1 LVRWSLVGTLV
12 LAPLLLSGCGA
23 DKAATTAEPTK
34 GPAWVVVSAGRATGS
49 PAPAAGRAAV
59 PSTFPTGFLPLPSAT
74 PTPAPSSSSCDP
86 TYPRSLRIN
95 GATVET
101 STTTGTVTWWNRGGS
116 DLVEYRVTAIAQDL
130 EVGEQRDVGWTV
142 VTPSEDCGYQTAMV
156 TGLEPQSSYVFSVDA
171 VTTGTA
177 RDRDGTYA
185 RTVARSLP
193 VMTK

>member
-12 LAPLLLSGCGA
+12 LAPLLLSGCGSE
-23 DKAATTAEPTK
+23 KAATTAEPAP
-34 GPAWVVVSAGRATGS
+34 GPAWVVVSAGKATGS
-49 PAPAAGRAAV
+49 PAPEVGKAV
-59 PSTFPTGFLPLPSAT
+59 PTTFPTGFLPLPSAT
-74 PTPAPSSSSCDP
+74 PAPVPSSSSCDP
-86 TYPRSLRIN
+86 TYPRSLKIN

-101 STTTGTVTWWNRGGS
+101 TATSGVVTWWNRGGS
-116 DLVEYRVTAIAQDL
+116 DLVEYRVTAIDQDL

-142 VTPSEDCGYQTAMV
+142 VTPGDDCGYQSATL
-156 TGLEPQSSYVFSVDA
+156 TGLDPQSAYVFSVDA
-171 VTTGTA
+171 VTSGDA

>member
-12 LAPLLLSGCGA
+12 LAPLLLSGCGT

-34 GPAWVVVSAGRATGS
+34 GPAWVVVSAGKATGA
-49 PAPAAGRAAV
+49 PAPAKGAAA
-59 PSTFPTGFLPLPSAT
+59 PRTFPTGFLPLPSAT
-74 PTPAPSSSSCDP
+74 PAPVPSSSSCDP
-86 TYPRSLRIN
+86 TYPRSLKIN

-101 STTTGTVTWWNRGGS
+101 GTTTGTVTWWNRGGS
-116 DLVEYRVTAIAQDL
+116 DLVEYRVTAIDQDL
-130 EVGEQRDVGWTV
+130 EYGEQRDVGWTV
-142 VTPSEDCGYQTAMV
+142 VTPAACGYQSATV
-156 TGLEPQSSYVFSVDA
+156 TGLDPQSAYVFSVDA